1 MIPKDVIICD
11 WHYERPD
18 QTPVYF
24 AMKGL
29 SVVTCPWRNSS
40 NAVLQAKDMV
50 KFRSCATPEMKDRYL
65 GMMQTIW
72 SGAGQFLDNY
82 YGRKTENSANSQAAC
97 FKALFG
103 EIQKMAKAE

>member
-1 MIPKDVIICD
+1 MIPRDVIICD

-29 SVVTCPWRNSS
+29 SVITCPWRNAG
-40 NAVLQAKDMV
+40 NAVLQAQDMK
-50 KFRSCATPEMKDRYL
+50 KFRKHSTPEMKDRYL

-72 SGAGQFLDNY
+72 SGAGQFLDSY
-82 YGRKTENSANSQAAC
+82 YNTKPGNQDSSQAEC
-97 FKALFG
+97 FKALFS
-103 EIQKMAKAE
+103 EM

>member
-29 SVVTCPWRNSS
+29 SVVTCPWRNAGKRCNSGTGYAQVQEQRYS
-40 NAVLQAKDMV
+40 GNERKIFGNGSDNMV
-50 KFRSCATPEMKDRYL
+50 RSRTV
-65 GMMQTIW
+65 
-72 SGAGQFLDNY
+72 S
-82 YGRKTENSANSQAAC
+82 
-97 FKALFG
+97 
-103 EIQKMAKAE
+103 